1 MEEYN
6 VFTAIIKKI
15 KSFFRNIFKKKINVT
30 YDAIEGKFSI
40 KGTEEKFNIIK
51 NNKFEFLVVNGEI
64 VAFRDLSKNEINYTY
79 YKKEG

>member
-51 NNKFEFLVVNGEI
+51 
-64 VAFRDLSKNEINYTY
+64 
-79 YKKEG
+79 KKVD